1 MSNQFELERQFR
13 GDAPNFP
20 GFDAPIEFRPLKN
33 SDTVLLA
40 PILKKYGN
48 QLSEFLADYTFA
60 ANWDF
65 RNANNYVRG
74 LLDESFPRFSY
85 LFLIGKQIVG
95 MAYTGEWGNSVY
107 DSQIVL
113 WVHPKHQ
120 GKRIGNSIGHTIRKV
135 MLEIW
140 GMNSFNWIVAETNT
154 PSIKVA
160 ESLGLELAE
169 KFIGEIHAK
178 GETGEWRRY
187 VQYRDESMKG
197 ILQGE
202 QSLAAWT
209 GVRNAS
215 TLDAILKANAEGDV
229 EKTMK
234 LAQEEIARINGDEK
248 ASSDDRNQIQKA
260 LDQRN
265 ENMAKRLQQLAN
277 RHGRVKYN
285 EELKRQRKRKKGS
298 SN

>member
-1 MSNQFELERQFR
+1 MSNQFEIERQFR

-65 RNANNYVRG
+65 RNANNYVTG
-74 LLDESFPRFSY
+74 LLDEPFPRFSY

-95 MAYTGEWGNSVY
+95 MAYTGEWGNSLY
-107 DSQIVL
+107 DVQIVL

-160 ESLGLELAE
+160 ESLGLELAQ

-187 VQYRDESMKG
+187 VQYRDESMRG

-215 TLDAILKANAEGDV
+215 VLDAILKANAEGDV
-229 EKTMK
+229 ERTKK
-234 LAQEEIARINGDEK
+234 LAQEEIARIKGEQNLPT
-248 ASSDDRNQIQKA
+248 DDRNPFQKA
-260 LDQRN
+260 LDERDKD
-265 ENMAKRLQQLAN
+265 MAKKLQQIAN
-277 RHGRVKYN
+277 KHGRVKYN
-285 EELKRQRKRKKGS
+285 EELKKQRKKRKRQ
-298 SN
+298 

>member
-65 RNANNYVRG
+65 RNANNYVTG
-74 LLDESFPRFSY
+74 LLDEPFPRFSY

-95 MAYTGEWGNSVY
+95 MAYTGEWGNALY
-107 DSQIVL
+107 DVQIVL

-140 GMNSFNWIVAETNT
+140 GMNSFNWLVAETNT

-160 ESLGLELAE
+160 ESLGLELAQ
-169 KFIGEIHAK
+169 KFVGETHAK

-187 VQYRDESMKG
+187 VQYRDESMRG

-215 TLDAILKANAEGDV
+215 VLDAILKANAEGDV
-229 EKTMK
+229 ERTKK
-234 LAQEEIARINGDEK
+234 LAQEEIARIKGEQKLPTDH
-248 ASSDDRNQIQKA
+248 RNPFQKA
-260 LDQRN
+260 LDERDN
-265 ENMAKRLQQLAN
+265 DMAIKLQQVAN
-277 RHGRVKYN
+277 KHGRMRYN
-285 EELKRQRKRKKGS
+285 EELRKKKKRR
-298 SN
+298 

>member
-65 RNANNYVRG
+65 RNANNYVTR
-74 LLDESFPRFSY
+74 LLDEPFPRFSY

-95 MAYTGEWGNSVY
+95 MAYTGEWGNSLY
-107 DSQIVL
+107 DVQIVL

-140 GMNSFNWIVAETNT
+140 GMNSFNWVVAETNT

-160 ESLGLELAE
+160 ESLGLELAQ

-187 VQYRDESMKG
+187 VQYRDESMRG

-215 TLDAILKANAEGDV
+215 VLDAILKANAEGDV
-229 EKTMK
+229 ERTKK
-234 LAQEEIARINGDEK
+234 LAQEEIARIKGEK
-248 ASSDDRNQIQKA
+248 KLPTDHRNPFQKA
-260 LDQRN
+260 LDERDN
-265 ENMAKRLQQLAN
+265 DMAIKLQQLAN
-277 RHGRVKYN
+277 KHGRMRYN
-285 EELKRQRKRKKGS
+285 EELRRKKRRR
-298 SN
+298 

>member
-234 LAQEEIARINGDEK
+234 LAQEEIARINGEGK

-285 EELKRQRKRKKGS
+285 EELKRQKKRKKGS

>member
-40 PILKKYGN
+40 PILKKYGY

-60 ANWDF
+60 ASWDF
-65 RNANNYVRG
+65 RNANNYVTG
-74 LLDESFPRFSY
+74 LLDEPFPRFSY
-85 LFLIGKQIVG
+85 LFLIGNQIVG
-95 MAYTGEWGNSVY
+95 MAHTGEWGNSVY
-107 DSQIVL
+107 DTQIVL

-120 GKRIGNSIGHTIRKV
+120 GKRIGNTIGHTIRKV

-160 ESLGLELAE
+160 ESLGLELE
-169 KFIGEIHAK
+169 QKFIGEIHAK

-187 VQYRDESMKG
+187 VQYRDESMRG

-215 TLDAILKANAEGDV
+215 VLDAILKANAEGDV
-229 EKTMK
+229 ERTKQ
-234 LAQEEIARINGDEK
+234 LAQEEIARIKGETDVPT
-248 ASSDDRNQIQKA
+248 DHRNPFQKA
-260 LDQRN
+260 LDERDKDI
-265 ENMAKRLQQLAN
+265 AKKLQKLAN
-277 RHGRVKYN
+277 KHGRVQYN
-285 EELKRQRKRKKGS
+285 EELKRRRKGKRGDK
-298 SN
+298 N

>member
-33 SDTVLLA
+33 SDTVLLT

-85 LFLIGKQIVG
+85 IFLIGKQIVG
-95 MAYTGEWGNSVY
+95 MAYTGEWANSIY

-120 GKRIGNSIGHTIRKV
+120 GKRIGHTIGHTMRKI

-160 ESLGLELAE
+160 ESLGLELE
-169 KFIGEIHAK
+169 GKFIGEIHAK

-215 TLDAILKANAEGDV
+215 VLDAILKANAEGDV
-229 EKTMK
+229 AKARK
-234 LAQEEIARINGDEK
+234 LAQEEISRIKGEDNMPT
-248 ASSDDRNQIQKA
+248 DDRNQFQKA
-260 LDQRN
+260 LDQRA
-265 ENMAKRLQQLAN
+265 EDMATRLQQLAN
-277 RHGRVKYN
+277 RHGRLKYN
-285 EELKRQRKRKKGS
+285 EQLRQHRKKKHM
-298 SN
+298 

>member
-40 PILKKYGN
+40 PILRKYGN

-65 RNANNYVRG
+65 RNANNYVTG
-74 LLDESFPRFSY
+74 LINESFPRFSY
-85 LFLIGKQIVG
+85 LFLIGKKIVG
-95 MAYTGEWGNSVY
+95 MAYTGEWGNSIY

-113 WVHPKHQ
+113 WVHPNHQ
-120 GKRIGNSIGHTIRKV
+120 GKRIGNTIGHTIRKV

-140 GMNSFNWIVAETNT
+140 GMDSFNWVVAETNK
-154 PSIKVA
+154 PSIKTA

-169 KFIGEIHAK
+169 TFVGDTHAK

-187 VQYRDESMKG
+187 VQYRDESVKG

-202 QSLAAWT
+202 QSLAGWT
-209 GVRNAS
+209 GNRNAS
-215 TLDAILKANAEGDV
+215 ALDAILQAMKKGDR
-229 EKTMK
+229 EETKK
-234 LAQEEIARINGDEK
+234 LAREELAKISGEGQQK
-248 ASSDDRNQIQKA
+248 TDDRTIWDKV
-260 LDQRN
+260 LDQRDS
-265 ENMAKRLQQLAN
+265 EIKKKLQQIAN
-277 RHGRVKYN
+277 KHGRGKYN
-285 EELKRQRKRKKGS
+285 DDLRRQRKRKRNG
-298 SN
+298 

>member
-65 RNANNYVRG
+65 RNANNYVTG
-74 LLDESFPRFSY
+74 LLNEPFPRFSY

-95 MAYTGEWGNSVY
+95 MAYTGEWGNSIY
-107 DSQIVL
+107 DPQIVL
-113 WVHPKHQ
+113 WVHPKYQ
-120 GKRIGNSIGHTIRKV
+120 GKRIGNTIGHTIRKV

-140 GMNSFNWIVAETNT
+140 GMNSFNWIVAENNT

-169 KFIGEIHAK
+169 RFVGETHAK

-187 VQYRDESMKG
+187 VQYRDESMRG

-215 TLDAILKANAEGDV
+215 VLDAILKANAEGDV
-229 EKTMK
+229 ERTKQ
-234 LAQEEIARINGDEK
+234 LAQEEMARIKGEQRPPT
-248 ASSDDRNQIQKA
+248 DDRNDFQKA
-260 LDQRN
+260 FDNREEQLRKIHQKIVNKHSR
-265 ENMAKRLQQLAN
+265 MA
-277 RHGRVKYN
+277 YN
-285 EELKRQRKRKKGS
+285 EQLKRKRKGKK
-298 SN
+298 

>member
-40 PILKKYGN
+40 PILKRYGN
-48 QLSEFLADYTFA
+48 QLSDFLADYTFA

-74 LLDESFPRFSY
+74 LLDEPFPRFSY

-107 DSQIVL
+107 DTQIVL

-187 VQYRDESMKG
+187 VQYRDESTKG

-202 QSLAAWT
+202 QSLAAWV
-209 GVRNAS
+209 GNRNLSAI
-215 TLDAILKANAEGDV
+215 DAILQANAAGDI
-229 EKTMK
+229 EKVR
-234 LAQEEIARINGDEK
+234 AIAEAELVAASDEK
-248 ASSDDRNQIQKA
+248 EIVDNRNAFQKA
-260 LDQRN
+260 LDQRGEELRRVSQKISN
-265 ENMAKRLQQLAN
+265 KQ
-277 RHGRVKYN
+277 GRIAYN
-285 EELKRQRKRKKGS
+285 EQLRKRRKGG
-298 SN
+298 

>member
-20 GFDAPIEFRPLKN
+20 SFDAPIEFRPLKN

-40 PILKKYGN
+40 PILKRYGN

-74 LLDESFPRFSY
+74 LLDEPFPRFSY

-107 DSQIVL
+107 DTQIVL

-178 GETGEWRRY
+178 GETAEWRRY

-234 LAQEEIARINGDEK
+234 LAQEEIARINGEDK

-277 RHGRVKYN
+277 RHGRLKYK
-285 EELKRQRKRKKGS
+285 EELKRKRKKK
-298 SN
+298 

>member
-1 MSNQFELERQFR
+1 MSNQFEIERQFR

-33 SDTVLLA
+33 SDTVPLT
-40 PILKKYGN
+40 PILKRYGN

-74 LLDESFPRFSY
+74 LLDDSFPRFSY

-95 MAYTGEWGNSVY
+95 MAYTGELGNSIY

-120 GKRIGNSIGHTIRKV
+120 GKRIGHTIGHTIRKV

-169 KFIGEIHAK
+169 KFSGEIHAK
-178 GETGEWRRY
+178 GETGEWRKY
-187 VQYRDESMKG
+187 VQYRDESTKG

-209 GVRNAS
+209 GVRNLSA
-215 TLDAILKANAEGDV
+215 LDAILKANAEGDV
-229 EKTMK
+229 ERAREM
-234 LAQEEIARINGDEK
+234 AQEEIARING
-248 ASSDDRNQIQKA
+248 
-260 LDQRN
+260 
-265 ENMAKRLQQLAN
+265 ENNLPT
-277 RHGRVKYN
+277 
-285 EELKRQRKRKKGS
+285 
-298 SN
+298 